1 MFFVVVFV
9 VCLFFPPK
17 LSVLNRC
24 SPRWQPQE
32 RKERDGVESKLWS
45 CCVDVSS
52 VWYSIRSG
60 GLSQTDDED
69 YST

>member
-45 CCVDVSS
+45 CCLCGRQQRLVLDQ
-52 VWYSIRSG
+52 VWR
-60 GLSQTDDED
+60 TFADR
-69 YST
+69 